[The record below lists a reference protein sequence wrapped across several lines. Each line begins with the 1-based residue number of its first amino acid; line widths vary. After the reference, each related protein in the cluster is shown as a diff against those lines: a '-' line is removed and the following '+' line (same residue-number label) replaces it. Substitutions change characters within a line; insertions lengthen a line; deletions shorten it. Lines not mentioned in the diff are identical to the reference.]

1 MFIHSI
7 AVIYTVNK
15 FHENITTYVALNGTT
30 TFDDVLAEARYET
43 NEKY

>member
-1 MFIHSI
+1 MLIHCN

-15 FHENITTYVALNGTT
+15 FHENITTYVALNDIT
-30 TFDDVLAEARYET
+30 TFDDVLAEARCET